1 MALSDKTNLIVK
13 TYTRRQYPEIEQGV
27 RRYISDELQRIEA
40 AITSLATAAIQVSDT
55 PPANPVKGMV
65 RYAVTGWDPAGD
77 GSQGLFVYNGTAWV
91 AV

>member
-55 PPANPVKGMV
+55 P
-65 RYAVTGWDPAGD
+65 
-77 GSQGLFVYNGTAWV
+77 S
-91 AV
+91 